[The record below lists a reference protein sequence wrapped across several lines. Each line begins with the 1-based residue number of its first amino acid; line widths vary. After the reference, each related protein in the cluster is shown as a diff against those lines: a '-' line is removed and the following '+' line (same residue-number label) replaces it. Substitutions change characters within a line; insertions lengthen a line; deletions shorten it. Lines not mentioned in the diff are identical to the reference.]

1 MRRLKKPVQS
11 MALALAICGATTVAL
26 ANDTTAELKT
36 GGLAYVQTSD
46 IAMEEED
53 LFLSRQ
59 EVRVDYLFR
68 NLGQA
73 DIESVVAFPMPD
85 IVGGS
90 ESDMAYG
97 DAESNNFLGFSVVQD
112 GKTITPELQQRVTA
126 LGIDHTQA
134 LKEAGVPLLPYS
146 EKTAAALQKLSPETK
161 SDWAAKGLLRI
172 DGYAGGNDN
181 PEVTPVWTL
190 TSAYWWKTR
199 FPAGKP
205 VKVAHRYTPSVGGT
219 VAMSFIEGG
228 KPAYSYE
235 DYAKRYCIDADF
247 MKTAAKLETAAAKS
261 TGPHYTEQW
270 LSYILTTGGNWAGPI
285 KRFRLTI
292 DKGNPKDFVSFCGKG
307 VKKTG
312 PTTFVM
318 EAEDFTPEREMDVL
332 FLVAGE

>member
-1 MRRLKKPVQS
+1 MRRLKSPVRS
-11 MALALAICGATTVAL
+11 TALVLAICGAATSAAL

-53 LFLSRQ
+53 LFLSR
-59 EVRVDYLFR
+59 EEIRVDYVFR
-68 NLGQA
+68 NLGK
-73 DIESVVAFPMPD
+73 DKVESLIAFPMPD

-90 ESDMAYG
+90 ESDIAYG
-97 DAESNNFLGFSVVQD
+97 DNESDNFLGFSVVQD
-112 GKTITPELQQRVTA
+112 GKEITTQLQQRVTA
-126 LGIDHTQA
+126 LGIDQTER
-134 LKEAGVPLLPYS
+134 LKAAGVPFLPYS
-146 EKTAAALQKLSPETK
+146 EKTAAALKHLSAAEK
-161 SDWAAKGLLRI
+161 AEWAALGLIRN
-172 DGYAGGNDN
+172 DDFGAGA
-181 PEVTPVWTL
+181 EVTPVWTFS
-190 TSAYWWKTR
+190 SAYWWKTT
-199 FPAGKP
+199 FPAGEK

-235 DYAKRYCIDADF
+235 DYAKRYCIDGDF
-247 MKTAAKLETAAAKS
+247 MKTAAKLEAAAARS
-261 TGPHYTEQW
+261 AGPHYTEQW

-307 VKKTG
+307 VKKVG
-312 PTTFVM
+312 PTKFVM